1 MGLCGT
7 GEGVRTLWSEGVEA
21 IEMFNMVLLR
31 IGVVRVGISSPSPE
45 SMEPELGRRV
55 LPGISYKNEER
66 EHNFAD

>member
-1 MGLCGT
+1 M
-7 GEGVRTLWSEGVEA
+7 EA

-31 IGVVRVGISSPSPE
+31 IGVVRVEISSPSPE

-55 LPGISYKNEER
+55 LPGISYKKEER